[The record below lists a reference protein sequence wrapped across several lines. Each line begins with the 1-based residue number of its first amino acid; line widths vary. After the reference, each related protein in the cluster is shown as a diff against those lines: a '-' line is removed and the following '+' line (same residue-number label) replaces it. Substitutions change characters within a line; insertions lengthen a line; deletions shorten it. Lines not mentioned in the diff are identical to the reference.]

1 MIYHG
6 KEKENHRGSHV
17 RYCSGNKWFEG
28 TLLEP
33 VNYQII
39 ITKEHGPVILSCH
52 TPANVSGDEARK
64 AAYAVAFGR
73 YDNSD
78 LGTLQRFIDQER
90 SGSCKV
96 SEVES
101 VTITDANDISEEEAK
116 ALIDEYIKKM
126 KDPA

>member
-1 MIYHG
+1 MIYRG
-6 KEKENHRGSHV
+6 QEKENHRGSHV
-17 RYCSGNKWFEG
+17 RYYHCGEWHEG

-52 TPANVSGDEARK
+52 TPVKVGGDEARK
-64 AAYAVAFGR
+64 AAYAVAFSR
-73 YDNSD
+73 YEDSD
-78 LGTLQRFIDQER
+78 LDTLQRFIDQER
-90 SGSCKV
+90 SGACRV

-116 ALIDEYIKKM
+116 ALIDGYIKKM